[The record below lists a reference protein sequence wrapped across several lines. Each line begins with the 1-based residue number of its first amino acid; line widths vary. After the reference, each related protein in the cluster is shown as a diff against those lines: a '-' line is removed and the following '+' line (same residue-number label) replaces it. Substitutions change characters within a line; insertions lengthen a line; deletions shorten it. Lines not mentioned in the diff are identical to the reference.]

1 MLISCAK
8 CLYGEKELEFEKLYQ
23 QIIIIEIVVKE
34 FTKGKYVRQKSRDP
48 NRGCLGK
55 YIVTRVKSCKDKW
68 IISSDKLCRQVSENE
83 N

>member
-8 CLYGEKELEFEKLYQ
+8 CLYVEKELEFEKLYQ

-34 FTKGKYVRQKSRDP
+34 FTKGKYVRQNSRDP

-68 IISSDKLCRQVSENE
+68 ITSSDKLRRQVSENE